1 MKSPSTSAVALVLA
15 IGAALATPYPA
26 AAASAAATPRVTG
39 FDVEQ
44 VSQLSPGTDLSFTVW
59 GTPGAQ
65 AALQI
70 DGAQRA
76 LALVESS
83 PGIYRGIY
91 TISQRDHIQPDA
103 RVSANLRNGN
113 RVGSAILDEDL
124 QSGAPPVA
132 AAAVAAGVEP
142 KIDRFEVR
150 HGAPGAQGRQLD
162 FTLVGTP
169 GGRANV
175 RMVGAQPRFRLT
187 ETRTGTYT
195 GSYTVRPNDKLD
207 PKDAIVARLRVGER
221 STSTTL
227 ENALDVNRLN
237 KLALAQP
244 CADCATVTAVNRVE
258 VEGDGR
264 YIGGAVAGGLLG
276 AVLGSQVGSGSGRT
290 AAQVA
295 GVLGGA
301 VLGREVQKRTQD
313 KEDHF
318 EVVLRMR
325 DDGSQRMVS
334 YDDAPAFKVGDK
346 VRLSDGGLTLDR

>member
-1 MKSPSTSAVALVLA
+1 MSAAALVLA
-15 IGAALATPYPA
+15 IGAALATPFPT
-26 AAASAAATPRVTG
+26 AAASAAPTPRVTG

-44 VSQLSPGTDLSFTVW
+44 VLQLNPGTDLGFTVW

-76 LALVESS
+76 LALVETS

-91 TISQRDHIQPDA
+91 TISQRDRIQPDA

-124 QSGAPPVA
+124 QGGTPRAADNAGAA
-132 AAAVAAGVEP
+132 P
-142 KIDRFEVR
+142 KIDRLEVR
-150 HGAPGAQGRQLD
+150 HGAPGAPGRQLD
-162 FTLVGTP
+162 FTLSGTP
-169 GGRANV
+169 GGRASV
-175 RMVGAQPRFRLT
+175 SMIGAQPRFRLT
-187 ETRTGTYT
+187 GTRSGTYT
-195 GSYTVRPNDKLD
+195 GSYAVRPNDRLD
-207 PKDAIVARLRVGER
+207 PKDAIAARLRVGAR

-227 ENALDVNRLN
+227 DNALDVTRLN
-237 KLALAQP
+237 RLALAQP
-244 CADCATVTAVNRVE
+244 CSDCARVTAVNRTE

-264 YIGGAVAGGLLG
+264 YIGGAVAGGLPG
-276 AVLGSQVGSGSGRT
+276 GVLGSQVGGGSGGT

-295 GVLGGA
+295 GVLGGV
-301 VLGREVQKRTQD
+301 VLGREVQERTED

-325 DDGSQRMVS
+325 DDSSQRMLS
-334 YDDAPAFKVGDK
+334 YDEAPEFKVGDK
-346 VRLSDGGLTLDR
+346 VLLRDGGLTLDR

>member
-1 MKSPSTSAVALVLA
+1 MKMPSKAAAARVLA
-15 IGAALATPYPA
+15 IGAALVIPFPATA
-26 AAASAAATPRVTG
+26 VTAAATPRVTG

-44 VSQLSPGTDLSFTVW
+44 VLKLDPGTDLSFTVW

-76 LALVESS
+76 LALVETS

-91 TISQRDHIQPDA
+91 TISQRDRIQPDA
-103 RVSANLRNGN
+103 RVNVNLRSGN

-124 QSGAPPVA
+124 QGGTPRAADTAGA
-132 AAAVAAGVEP
+132 EP

-162 FTLVGTP
+162 FTLIGTP
-169 GGRANV
+169 GGRASV

-195 GSYTVRPNDKLD
+195 GSYTVRPNDRLD
-207 PKDAIVARLRVGER
+207 PKDAIVARLRVGQR

-237 KLALAQP
+237 RLALAQP
-244 CADCATVTAVNRVE
+244 CADCATVMAVNRVE

-313 KEDHF
+313 KEEHF

-346 VRLSDGGLTLDR
+346 VLLRDGGLTFDR

>member
-1 MKSPSTSAVALVLA
+1 MKTFSTPAAALALI
-15 IGAALATPYPA
+15 IGAALANPFPA
-26 AAASAAATPRVTG
+26 AAVSATITPRVTG

-44 VSQLSPGTDLSFTVW
+44 VSQLTPGTDLSFTIW
-59 GTPGAQ
+59 GTPGVQ
-65 AALQI
+65 AVLQI

-76 LALVESS
+76 LVLVETS

-91 TISQRDHIQPDA
+91 TISQRDRIPPNAH
-103 RVSANLRNGN
+103 VSANLRNGN

-124 QSGAPPVA
+124 QSDTPRA
-132 AAAVAAGVEP
+132 AEAADVGP
-142 KIDRFEVR
+142 TIDRFEVR
-150 HGAPGAQGRQLD
+150 HGARGGAQGRQLD
-162 FTLVGTP
+162 FTLIGTP
-169 GGRANV
+169 GGRASV

-187 ETRTGTYT
+187 ETRAGIYT
-195 GSYTVRPNDKLD
+195 GSYTVQPNDRLD
-207 PKDAIVARLRVGER
+207 PLDPIVARLRVGER
-221 STSTTL
+221 STRTTL
-227 ENALDVNRLN
+227 ENAFDAKGWNR
-237 KLALAQP
+237 LALAQP
-244 CADCATVTAVNRVE
+244 CPDCATVIAVNRVE

-276 AVLGSQVGSGSGRT
+276 AVLGNQVGGGSGRT

-301 VLGREVQKRTQD
+301 VLGREVQKRSQD

-346 VRLSDGGLTLDR
+346 VLLRDGGLTLDR